1 METAF
6 VYAHSVSGKNFIG
19 RKNDISSIGNMLW
32 LGENVALYGAP
43 KCGITSLQQQV
54 FLQLKTTGRDIT
66 VAELSMTGVRNLN
79 DFLRATGD
87 AVIRAVAAT
96 PGEYEDIIANYL
108 TGSRFTFDP
117 EQFGTFGHILT
128 ADGDT
133 DMEDALAVFRLP
145 YMLAQDMGMRICI
158 VFNDFQN
165 ITFVEDFDRLLKT
178 FEGVAREMKGS
189 ENCNFV
195 FSGSTLNAMKYLFEG
210 KKYFW
215 RLCECYSPS
224 PITEKDIIEHITRS
238 LLTSGKVVDNELIR
252 GVCRLFR
259 CDIYYINHFM
269 AICDHLS
276 KGYIMEPV
284 LIEALEC
291 IMAIHRPRFIAEMYG
306 LTTFQVSLLK
316 AILDGHTKFSA
327 SEVIDGYR
335 LNSSANVKRLKDA
348 LVKKEIISFDDK
360 DEPYVIDPLFE
371 YWVRKEFFG
380 QSVGI

>member
-32 LGENVALYGAP
+32 MGENVALYGAP
-43 KCGITSLQQQV
+43 KCGITSLLQQV

-66 VAELSMTGVRNLN
+66 VAELSMASVRNLN

-96 PGEYEDIIANYL
+96 PGEYEGIIANYL
-108 TGSRFTFDP
+108 TGSRFTFDS
-117 EQFGTFGHILT
+117 EQFDAFGHILT
-128 ADGDT
+128 PEGDT

-145 YMLAQDMGMRICI
+145 YMLAQDKGMRICI
-158 VFNDFQN
+158 VFDDFQN
-165 ITFVEDFDRLLKT
+165 ITFVDDFDRLLKT

-189 ENCNFV
+189 ESCNFV
-195 FSGSTLNAMKYLFEG
+195 FSGSMLNAMKYLFEDR
-210 KKYFW
+210 KYFW

-284 LIEALEC
+284 LIEALDC
-291 IMAIHRPRFIAEMYG
+291 MLAIHRPRFSAEMYG

-327 SEVIDGYR
+327 SEVIDGYG